1 MVALV
6 TIQLIRLRSCVRPLV
21 RFRAE
26 WFRLR
31 FLVSVRPS
39 VRPSSFLTV
48 VPDSFRGV
56 RPSPFV
62 HSGYGFVS
70 VRPSSFAFVLPEFPE
85 PYLFVAFRRRFR
97 SRYCCRIS
105 SLRVRLLHRLGVAVI
120 LTAASTH
127 VARSVFEIPLTILK
141 KKNMRS
147 CCSAAG
153 GCAFVLFLGLK

>member
-39 VRPSSFLTV
+39 SFSTV
-48 VPDSFRGV
+48 VPDSFWAV

-70 VRPSSFAFVLPEFPE
+70 VRLSSFAFVLPEFPE
-85 PYLFVAFRRRFR
+85 PYLFVAFRRRVR

-105 SLRVRLLHRLGVAVI
+105 ALPVRLLHRLDVAGI

>member
-39 VRPSSFLTV
+39 SFLTV

-62 HSGYGFVS
+62 HSGYGLVPY
-70 VRPSSFAFVLPEFPE
+70 VRLRSPSCYRSFRNRICSS
-85 PYLFVAFRRRFR
+85 LFVVVFVRVTAAGFPHFLFVFFTALMLPGFSRPPRLTSLAAFSKSR
-97 SRYCCRIS
+97 SRS
-105 SLRVRLLHRLGVAVI
+105 SKRKTCAPAVQPLEDVRLFYSW
-120 LTAASTH
+120 ASN
-127 VARSVFEIPLTILK
+127 RIQ
-141 KKNMRS
+141 
-147 CCSAAG
+147 
-153 GCAFVLFLGLK
+153 

>member
-6 TIQLIRLRSCVRPLV
+6 TIQLIRVRSCVRPLV

-39 VRPSSFLTV
+39 SFLTV

-62 HSGYGFVS
+62 HSDYGFVS

-85 PYLFVAFRRRFR
+85 PYLFVAFRRRVR

-105 SLRVRLLHRLGVAVI
+105 SLRVSLLHRPGVAVI